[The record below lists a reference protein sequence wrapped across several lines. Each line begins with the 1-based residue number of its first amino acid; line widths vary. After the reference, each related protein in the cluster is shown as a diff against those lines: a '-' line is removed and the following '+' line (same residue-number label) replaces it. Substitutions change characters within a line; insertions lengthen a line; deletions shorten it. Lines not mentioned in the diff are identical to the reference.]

1 MSKVDKNGYVPQ
13 QTTIVIKN
21 RGKKSGITYE
31 LLNHVNKLGLMLS
44 EGSVNKSEWNQTMN
58 VLYDINQTRI
68 AENKGSIFG
77 KNFSVRT
84 GQKIDFTA
92 DEMDRIYNA
101 MGVEILYVEDS
112 ETPAQQTS
120 SSQPVE
126 TQPETQT
133 GQSSKSDVVY
143 TPPGMV
149 EGKIEFTASGRSSDG
164 DIAFTPSGTMTKEPT
179 EPERVDEAIQQT
191 STEQVEVPT
200 QPTST
205 EQLEEPTQP
214 PATDQTETQTAT
226 QSETSKKPE
235 LATETPPQNK
245 PEQPVKEQN
254 VKTPNP
260 TLTEAP
266 SHSPHKPVKISPNKP
281 SQSKP
286 SESVAENK
294 PVKKQD
300 NVQAENKPE
309 NKPSVSP
316 ETQNKGI
323 DKERTAR
330 NKNAAGDI
338 TYHKDGSV
346 TISKRVDQ
354 RIEQMAETL
363 KTDSTALKGLLFAES
378 GFELNG
384 KGSAAGLN
392 QLTTDGLN
400 GFNKTYGTKLGKQDI
415 RQMDAMQQLDVAE
428 ASLQLSKQIAGFG
441 ENQQISGGQLFAMN
455 LYPANAGKQTVLS
468 ADKNAK
474 AYRANSGLDF
484 NKDGRVT
491 IDEFNK
497 QINKKAQYVHTEK
510 TKET

>member
-1 MSKVDKNGYVPQ
+1 MSKIDKNGYVPQ

-21 RGKKSGITYE
+21 RGKKSGLTYE

-58 VLYDINQTRI
+58 VLYDINQERI
-68 AENKGSIFG
+68 AENKSSIFG

-101 MGVEILYVEDS
+101 MGVEILSSEVV
-112 ETPAQQTS
+112 ETPELQNSVSQQ
-120 SSQPVE
+120 VE
-126 TQPETQT
+126 TQPESQPE
-133 GQSSKSDVVY
+133 QISKDDFVY

-149 EGKIEFTASGRSSDG
+149 EGKIEFTASGRACDG
-164 DIAFTPSGTMTKEPT
+164 VIAFTPSGTITKEPT
-179 EPERVDEAIQQT
+179 EL
-191 STEQVEVPT
+191 EQVEEPT

-205 EQLEEPTQP
+205 EQVEEPTQP
-214 PATDQTETQTAT
+214 TSSEQVETASATKPEQSTTPEQVIETPAKHEPEQHVKSQTDKTPNQTL
-226 QSETSKKPE
+226 SETS
-235 LATETPPQNK
+235 
-245 PEQPVKEQN
+245 
-254 VKTPNP
+254 
-260 TLTEAP
+260 
-266 SHSPHKPVKISPNKP
+266 SHKPHKPVKISQNKP
-281 SQSKP
+281 GQSKP
-286 SESVAENK
+286 AGNAAENK
-294 PVKKQD
+294 TVKKQD
-300 NVQAENKPE
+300 NVQSENKPA
-309 NKPSVSP
+309 NKPSPST

-354 RIEQMAETL
+354 RIEQMAQTL
-363 KTDSTALKGLLFAES
+363 KTDSTSLKGVLFAES

-400 GFNKTYGTKLGKQDI
+400 GFNKTYGTKLGKKDI

-428 ASLQLSKQIAGFG
+428 ASLQLSKQIAGFD

-510 TKET
+510 N